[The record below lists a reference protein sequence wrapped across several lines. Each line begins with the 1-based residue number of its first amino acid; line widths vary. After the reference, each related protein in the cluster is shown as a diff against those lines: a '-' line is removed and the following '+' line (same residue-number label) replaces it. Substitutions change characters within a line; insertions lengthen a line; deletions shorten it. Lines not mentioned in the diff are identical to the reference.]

1 MPHPPLVL
9 AVMALQK
16 QTNEALLRSAEAGH
30 SAMRERADS
39 EYNEDCI
46 LRNQSQALDLLVTA
60 QDLPTSLGKR
70 SKIKAA
76 QTKTTSSPFRFLC
89 FG

>member
-30 SAMRERADS
+30 SSARERA

-46 LRNQSQALDLLVTA
+46 LRNQSQALDLLFTA

-70 SKIKAA
+70 STIKAA
-76 QTKTTSSPFRFLC
+76 QTKTT
-89 FG
+89 